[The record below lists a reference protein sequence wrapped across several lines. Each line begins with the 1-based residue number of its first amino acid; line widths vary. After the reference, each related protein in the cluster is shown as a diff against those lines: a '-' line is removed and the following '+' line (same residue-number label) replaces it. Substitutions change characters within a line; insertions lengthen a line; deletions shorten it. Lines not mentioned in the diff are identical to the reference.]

1 MRKPWPR
8 TFARHGTTG
17 LAAGL
22 LLCLGAG
29 LLLVP
34 ADAAP
39 GDKPTPSRHQV
50 QQAQSAARVAAKA
63 VGTGKA
69 RLVQVQAEM
78 DALNRDAQIAAEAY
92 DGAVYHLG
100 LADQAARQARKRAN
114 AAQAQYDAAQK
125 IVSRFAVAAYR
136 SGADFGSADV
146 YLGVDGPGGAVTRA
160 DTLAAVGAQV
170 TRALLVAQS
179 SKIVA
184 AVLRQQAN
192 SALAAQR
199 KAEQAVEAAKR
210 RADKA
215 VADQQSKLASLQS
228 ELTRLKAQLSSAKST
243 AKHLA
248 TARKVGLA
256 QAALERKLA
265 RERAARAAAARR
277 AAERAAAE
285 RAAAER
291 TASDS
296 SGGAGNVVSVGA
308 SARGTTAGAA
318 RAIAYARKQLGKPY
332 VYAADGPGHST
343 AQGSRCVPGRPV
355 ASRCRTGRWLSTSSP
370 RPVSAG
376 DARPGDL
383 VFFASN
389 PADYRTIYHV
399 GLYIGGGMMIEAP
412 HTGDVVKVYAVYPND
427 FLGYARP

>member
-160 DTLAAVGAQV
+160 DIRGRRIAVGGGGACRRR
-170 TRALLVAQS
+170 TA
-179 SKIVA
+179 
-184 AVLRQQAN
+184 LRQGRRGGESEN
-192 SALAAQR
+192 GER
-199 KAEQAVEAAKR
+199 CGKIEAAR
-210 RADKA
+210 EISRAY
-215 VADQQSKLASLQS
+215 Q
-228 ELTRLKAQLSSAKST
+228 
-243 AKHLA
+243 
-248 TARKVGLA
+248 
-256 QAALERKLA
+256 
-265 RERAARAAAARR
+265 
-277 AAERAAAE
+277 
-285 RAAAER
+285 
-291 TASDS
+291 
-296 SGGAGNVVSVGA
+296 
-308 SARGTTAGAA
+308 
-318 RAIAYARKQLGKPY
+318 KP
-332 VYAADGPGHST
+332 
-343 AQGSRCVPGRPV
+343 
-355 ASRCRTGRWLSTSSP
+355 P
-370 RPVSAG
+370 RPI
-376 DARPGDL
+376 PGGPL
-383 VFFASN
+383 
-389 PADYRTIYHV
+389 
-399 GLYIGGGMMIEAP
+399 
-412 HTGDVVKVYAVYPND
+412 TGPITE
-427 FLGYARP
+427 PT